1 MQGARYQHC
10 DGNASTFETRQRR
23 AGCGICTQET
33 RDAAGSADLRWRA
46 SSPIDCLGLLEAAS
60 RLRPLDASIACRQSC
75 GTQDRSHG
83 AFQYGRPRVK
93 KNDIKPHLKE
103 YWVIPPTANAAF
115 VHVNRAK
122 NGEPSTHPL
131 SGVELRALRRLKR
144 ESIESP
150 FVFVSERGSPFTT
163 AGYRKMI
170 ARLGEAARFSFPVHP
185 HMLRHACGYK
195 LANDGRDT
203 RALQHYLGHKSIQHT
218 VRYTKLSPDRFRDFW
233 RD

>member
-1 MQGARYQHC
+1 MKAAGENRYGH
-10 DGNASTFETRQRR
+10 
-23 AGCGICTQET
+23 
-33 RDAAGSADLRWRA
+33 RDATMILIAFRHG
-46 SSPIDCLGLLEAAS
+46 
-60 RLRPLDASIACRQSC
+60 LRPVEVCNLKWDSIDLAKAR
-75 GTQDRSHG
+75 
-83 AFQYGRPRVK
+83 
-93 KNDIKPHLKE
+93 I
-103 YWVIPPTANAAF
+103 
-115 VHVNRAK
+115 HVNRAK

-218 VRYTKLSPDRFRDFW
+218 VRYTNLWPDRFRDFW

>member
-1 MQGARYQHC
+1 MQKSALRLVVPTPVNG
-10 DGNASTFETRQRR
+10 TVPPRR
-23 AGCGICTQET
+23 RPNSET
-33 RDAAGSADLRWRA
+33 RDREHLTEGEVKRLMKAAGKNRYGHRDATMILIAFRH
-46 SSPIDCLGLLEAAS
+46 G
-60 RLRPLDASIACRQSC
+60 LRPVEVCNLKWDSIDLAKAR
-75 GTQDRSHG
+75 
-83 AFQYGRPRVK
+83 
-93 KNDIKPHLKE
+93 I
-103 YWVIPPTANAAF
+103 
-115 VHVNRAK
+115 HVNRGK

-131 SGVELRALRRLKR
+131 SGVEMRALRRLKR

-163 AGYRKMI
+163 VGYRKMI

-203 RALQHYLGHKSIQHT
+203 RALQHCLGHKSIQHT

>member
-1 MQGARYQHC
+1 VQIRAVRLCFSFNRRLVAPATVNGTVPPRRKPNSDARDREHLTE
-10 DGNASTFETRQRR
+10 AEIERLMK
-23 AGCGICTQET
+23 
-33 RDAAGSADLRWRA
+33 AAGENRYGHRDTTMILIAFRH
-46 SSPIDCLGLLEAAS
+46 G
-60 RLRPLDASIACRQSC
+60 LRPVEVCNLKWDSIDLAKAR
-75 GTQDRSHG
+75 
-83 AFQYGRPRVK
+83 
-93 KNDIKPHLKE
+93 I
-103 YWVIPPTANAAF
+103 
-115 VHVNRAK
+115 HVNRAK

-144 ESIESP
+144 KWIESP

>member
-1 MQGARYQHC
+1 MRKAALRLVSPTPVNG
-10 DGNASTFETRQRR
+10 TVPPRR
-23 AGCGICTQET
+23 KPNSET
-33 RDAAGSADLRWRA
+33 RDREHLTEAEVERLMKAAGENRYGHRDATMILIAFRH
-46 SSPIDCLGLLEAAS
+46 G
-60 RLRPLDASIACRQSC
+60 LRPVEVCNLKWDSIDLAKAR
-75 GTQDRSHG
+75 
-83 AFQYGRPRVK
+83 
-93 KNDIKPHLKE
+93 I
-103 YWVIPPTANAAF
+103 
-115 VHVNRAK
+115 HVNRAK